1 MIASA
6 FIPRTS
12 SERKGLSFVE
22 SDDTERSDPTV
33 NSDALPDDHPIHL
46 LAEAQV
52 FYKGSR
58 PPFVLN
64 KRSEQTKDV
73 VIPTKNGSRPKDD
86 KAVKVRIVAKVC
98 TIDFSFAQ
106 CVTGV

>member
-1 MIASA
+1 MMASVP
-6 FIPRTS
+6 ILSTS
-12 SERKGLSFVE
+12 SERKELSFVE

-46 LAEAQV
+46 LPEAQV
-52 FYKGSR
+52 YYKGSR

-64 KRSEQTKDV
+64 KRSEQSKDV

-86 KAVKVRIVAKVC
+86 KAVKVRIAAKVW
-98 TIDFSFAQ
+98 TIDCSFAQ
-106 CVTGV
+106 CVSGE